1 MLFIGFG
8 VVAKLVGRV
17 LDRRLDGE
25 VQRKGENWAY
35 TILHNTIYVY
45 ALCLARVHDWQMS
58 AANKNSTQIKYKKI
72 FKKNNEK

>member
-25 VQRKGENWAY
+25 V
-35 TILHNTIYVY
+35 
-45 ALCLARVHDWQMS
+45 
-58 AANKNSTQIKYKKI
+58 
-72 FKKNNEK
+72 